1 MGRRIIKTLHC
12 NAAFN
17 VSDVN
22 NYILTIVITYYYL
35 RYSSIFTSEYLT
47 CLWRKYLLYWLI
59 PMMRSKC
66 RVHNCKSGYKGQV
79 KDEKIIFNNIL
90 PKTFGKNGKI
100 RSTEIENGQ
109 WQSNPLYVVS
119 ILKRAILFTIPM
131 TQRIEENEKW
141 KSYLSKKKPA
151 ERPL

>member
-1 MGRRIIKTLHC
+1 MGRRITKTLHY
-12 NAAFN
+12 NAVFN

-22 NYILTIVITYYYL
+22 NYIPTIVITYYYL
-35 RYSSIFTSEYLT
+35 RYSSIFTSEYLI
-47 CLWRKYLLYWLI
+47 CLWQKYLLYWLI

-66 RVHNCKSGYKGQV
+66 CVHNCKSGYKSQV
-79 KDEKIIFNNIL
+79 KDEKITFNNIL
-90 PKTFGKNGKI
+90 PKTFRKNGKI

-131 TQRIEENEKW
+131 TQRIEENEKC

>member
-1 MGRRIIKTLHC
+1 MGRRITKTLHY
-12 NAAFN
+12 NAVFN

-22 NYILTIVITYYYL
+22 NYIPTIVITYYYL
-35 RYSSIFTSEYLT
+35 RYSSIFTSEYLI
-47 CLWRKYLLYWLI
+47 CLWQKYLLYWLI

-66 RVHNCKSGYKGQV
+66 CVHNCKSGYKSQV
-79 KDEKIIFNNIL
+79 KDEKITFNNIL
-90 PKTFGKNGKI
+90 PKTFRKNGKI

-131 TQRIEENEKW
+131 TQRIEENEKC
-141 KSYLSKKKPA
+141 KSYLSKKKLA

>member
-1 MGRRIIKTLHC
+1 MGRRITKTLHY
-12 NAAFN
+12 NAVFN

-22 NYILTIVITYYYL
+22 NYIPTIFITYYYL
-35 RYSSIFTSEYLT
+35 RYSSIFTSEYLI
-47 CLWRKYLLYWLI
+47 CLWQKYLLYWLI

-66 RVHNCKSGYKGQV
+66 CVHNCKSGYKSQV
-79 KDEKIIFNNIL
+79 KDEKITFNNIL
-90 PKTFGKNGKI
+90 PKTFRKNGKI

-131 TQRIEENEKW
+131 TQRIEENEKC
-141 KSYLSKKKPA
+141 KSYLSKKKPT
-151 ERPL
+151 ERHL

>member
-1 MGRRIIKTLHC
+1 MGRRIIKTLHY
-12 NAAFN
+12 NAVFN

-22 NYILTIVITYYYL
+22 NYILTVVITYYYL

-59 PMMRSKC
+59 PMMSSKC
-66 RVHNCKSGYKGQV
+66 CVNNCKSGYKNQV
-79 KDEKIIFNNIL
+79 KDEKIIFNKIL

-131 TQRIEENEKW
+131 TQRIEENEKC
-141 KSYLSKKKPA
+141 KSYLSKKKLA

>member
-1 MGRRIIKTLHC
+1 MGRRITKTLHY
-12 NAAFN
+12 NAVFN

-22 NYILTIVITYYYL
+22 NYIPTIVITYYYL
-35 RYSSIFTSEYLT
+35 RYSSIFTSEYLI
-47 CLWRKYLLYWLI
+47 CLWQKYLLYWLI

-66 RVHNCKSGYKGQV
+66 CVHNCKSGYKSQV
-79 KDEKIIFNNIL
+79 KDEKITFNNIL
-90 PKTFGKNGKI
+90 PKTFRKNGKI

-131 TQRIEENEKW
+131 TQRIEENEKC
-141 KSYLSKKKPA
+141 KSYLSKKKLA
-151 ERPL
+151 KRPL